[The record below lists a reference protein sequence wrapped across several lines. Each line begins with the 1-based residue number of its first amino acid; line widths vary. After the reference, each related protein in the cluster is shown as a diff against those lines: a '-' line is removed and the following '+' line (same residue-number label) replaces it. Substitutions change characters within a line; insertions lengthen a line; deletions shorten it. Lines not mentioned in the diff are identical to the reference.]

1 MIYRTK
7 ENDVL
12 DDVVF
17 RYYGDT
23 DNGIVELVLVSN
35 EGLADL
41 GPVLPAGV
49 EITLPDRPVTAKKT
63 LQRLWD

>member
-1 MIYRTK
+1 MIYLTK
-7 ENDVL
+7 QNDVL
-12 DDVVF
+12 DDVVY

-23 DNGIVELVLVSN
+23 ENGIVELVLGAN

-49 EITLPDRPVTAKKT
+49 EITLPDRPVQSKKT

>member
-7 ENDVL
+7 QGDVL

-23 DNGIVELVLVSN
+23 DNGIVELVLSSN

-41 GPVLPAGV
+41 GPVLPSGV
-49 EITLPDRPVTAKKT
+49 EITLPDRPVKAKKT
-63 LQRLWD
+63 LQKLWD